1 MSDHDPVWQSGE
13 DLQVLENALADSS
26 VAAATRKAMLKR
38 ASTSLLAAGGVGAL
52 IAACGGSSSSSS
64 SSGAPAAS
72 PTSST
77 SMSTSGAASS
87 GTGEQIQQIIDTAA
101 TAEALAVTYLS
112 AVIKKSPGT
121 QVAKFADVLKAANAE
136 EYDHFKA
143 LTKLGAKPITTKFW
157 APDAFF
163 GPNLSGVFP
172 TLEIAETLFVNAYL
186 IAITA
191 FAKAGKPQ
199 LARYASEISGV
210 EAQHLALAR
219 FAANKLPNDVG
230 FTDYSITSIG
240 GIVAALEHAGVGFGK
255 QGSTPGKF
263 VTFAPPPPDT
273 VTHVG
278 HSTPE

>member
-1 MSDHDPVWQSGE
+1 MSDHDRVWQSGE
-13 DLQVLENALADSS
+13 DVQVLENALTDSA
-26 VAAATRKAMLKR
+26 VAPETRKALLKR

-52 IAACGGSSSSSS
+52 LAACGGSSSSSS
-64 SSGAPAAS
+64 AAAAPAAS
-72 PTSST
+72 ST
-77 SMSTSGAASS
+77 STSTTTAASA
-87 GTGEQIQQIIDTAA
+87 GTGAQIQQIIDTAA

-121 QVAKFADVLKAANAE
+121 PVAKFTDVLKAANAE
-136 EYDHFKA
+136 EYDHLKA
-143 LTKLGAKPITTKFW
+143 LMQLGAKPITTKFW
-157 APDAFF
+157 APNAFF

-186 IAITA
+186 IAITT
-191 FAKAGKPQ
+191 FAKAGKAS

-230 FTDYSITSIG
+230 FTDYSITSID
-240 GIVAALEHAGVGFGK
+240 GIVAALEQAGVGFGK
-255 QGSTPGKF
+255 QGSAPGKF
-263 VTFAPPPPDT
+263 VTFAPPPAGT

-278 HSTPE
+278 HTTPE

>member
-1 MSDHDPVWQSGE
+1 VWQSGE
-13 DLQVLENALADSS
+13 DVQVLENALADSS
-26 VAAATRKAMLKR
+26 VDAATRKALLKR
-38 ASTSLLAAGGVGAL
+38 ASTSLLGAGAIGTL
-52 IAACGGSSSSSS
+52 IAACGGASTSSSSPS
-64 SSGAPAAS
+64 APAAPAS
-72 PTSST
+72 TST
-77 SMSTSGAASS
+77 SMSTTTRAASS
-87 GTGEQIQQIIDTAA
+87 GTGAQIQQIIDTAA

-121 QVAKFADVLKAANAE
+121 PVAKFADVLKAANAE
-136 EYDHFKA
+136 EYDHLKA

-172 TLEIAETLFVNAYL
+172 TLEVAETLFVNAYL
-186 IAITA
+186 IAITT
-191 FAKAGKPQ
+191 FAKAGKAS

-219 FAANKLPNDVG
+219 FAANKLPNNVG
-230 FTDYSITSIG
+230 FTDYSITSID

-255 QGSTPGKF
+255 QGSAPGKF
-263 VTFAPPPPDT
+263 VTFAPPPPGT

-278 HSTPE
+278 HTTPE